1 MPKISNTPIKAP
13 ILGKK
18 SEIPPPPPPFCF
30 IQDNYFKYFGNTK
43 KYETAFDT
51 QTKQNATVSLYILLG
66 STPLVEP
73 KYNTCLNLMSYS
85 VLNLKYTKNRT

>member
-30 IQDNYFKYFGNTK
+30 IQDTFLKYFSQ
-43 KYETAFDT
+43 KYEAAFDKQKKT
-51 QTKQNATVSLYILLG
+51 EWNSLLLHWGGTKIYHLS
-66 STPLVEP
+66 
-73 KYNTCLNLMSYS
+73 
-85 VLNLKYTKNRT
+85 